1 MSNDLITSKDIHVV
15 FNGKETGFLE
25 SINTKDCYISA
36 ILTEENI
43 IRLKDMAGG
52 CGELKVVVGDYTQ
65 VFHKVL
71 AKEVVIFNNK
81 LDLEFSTDKMIGQVF
96 LSFEKI
102 K

>member
-15 FNGKETGFLE
+15 FNGKEIGFLDG
-25 SINTKDCYISA
+25 INTKDRYISSD
-36 ILTEENI
+36 LTEENI
-43 IRLKDMAGG
+43 IRLRDMVGG
-52 CGELKVVVGDYTQ
+52 CGELKVVVGDYTS

-81 LDLEFSTDKMIGQVF
+81 LDLEFSADRMIGRVF
-96 LSFEKI
+96 LSFEKV